1 RPLEYSLQTK
11 KKFQRNQVD
20 TFIIEAVLLKQLRKI
35 RIGHDGTE
43 NILISRW
50 LAINE
55 NDQQIISETHANVHL
70 QIFGGKTQTDYIQLN
85 TIIYSINTFQCGSI
99 DMFTIQYHDLGKI
112 TDEKFIDIQY
122 EITVFTGD
130 KVNVGSDANIF
141 IQIFGLQNKT
151 EEILLENKIGSFQ
164 RNSILIQRHLNQS
177 FDERKRTFYPHIEE
191 YWFIC
196 QQWFNNDQ
204 SNKQTIREYFPTKQN
219 ETLIS
224 FRKEVTYLIY
234 VYTGDQIDAGTDANV
249 FLTIYGQYEDSG

>member
-55 NDQQIISETHANVHL
+55 NDQQIICELTPTENFDQTIYYVKIKTGDIFQAETHANVHL

-99 DMFTIQYHDLGKI
+99 DMFTIQYHDLGKV
-112 TDEKFIDIQY
+112 Y
-122 EITVFTGD
+122 
-130 KVNVGSDANIF
+130 
-141 IQIFGLQNKT
+141 
-151 EEILLENKIGSFQ
+151 
-164 RNSILIQRHLNQS
+164 
-177 FDERKRTFYPHIEE
+177 
-191 YWFIC
+191 
-196 QQWFNNDQ
+196 
-204 SNKQTIREYFPTKQN
+204 
-219 ETLIS
+219 
-224 FRKEVTYLIY
+224 YL
-234 VYTGDQIDAGTDANV
+234 
-249 FLTIYGQYEDSG
+249 FS

>member
-1 RPLEYSLQTK
+1 MLMLNLNR
-11 KKFQRNQVD
+11 FVC
-20 TFIIEAVLLKQLRKI
+20 
-35 RIGHDGTE
+35 H
-43 NILISRW
+43 RW
-50 LAINE
+50 LDKKEGDGRIE
-55 NDQQIISETHANVHL
+55 FDLKPTEVIKTH
-70 QIFGGKTQTDYIQLN
+70 
-85 TIIYSINTFQCGSI
+85 
-99 DMFTIQYHDLGKI
+99 
-112 TDEKFIDIQY
+112 IQY